1 MAGEELN
8 FDALADAVAAGL
20 IDSLDTDIETALEQA
35 VVQEGN
41 LQQLQAYAK
50 LVTQY
55 VSQFYT
61 AGQAIIHQYSWR
73 RNFKGADNMYH
84 KYSTALAN
92 LKRSSDTIVF
102 KDTLIKLEMAFLN
115 FQTAVNNF
123 LGQTIHSVL
132 LYQDDLGKSVQIYEH
147 TGTFTREMLYALSGK
162 SLKVGLNVDEMIKA
176 YTLVDKMENAS
187 LDNLESTYAEV
198 QNRAAISIARIK
210 HGEKK
215 ILILW
220 YLGGWDGNWVN
231 GYGPL
236 GEAYAG
242 FYYNLINRMNDPFTG
257 NMESNVSTFVRHPT
271 AGVENVDSTSALFEG
286 DVSIGRQQ
294 YHVKNVIGKGIV
306 SSPGFSWGLQIA
318 EYIAQVSP
326 AQLSKELITDI
337 QQQLST
343 LGGEGKSVHTTRISE
358 QMKQNLNKKMKPLM
372 GAFNADQV
380 YHVNIPI
387 H

>member
-1 MAGEELN
+1 MAGGELN

-73 RNFKGADNMYH
+73 RNFQGADNMYH

-147 TGTFTREMLYALSGK
+147 TGTFTREMLYALSGR
-162 SLKVGLNVDEMIKA
+162 SL
-176 YTLVDKMENAS
+176 
-187 LDNLESTYAEV
+187 
-198 QNRAAISIARIK
+198 
-210 HGEKK
+210 
-215 ILILW
+215 
-220 YLGGWDGNWVN
+220 
-231 GYGPL
+231 
-236 GEAYAG
+236 
-242 FYYNLINRMNDPFTG
+242 
-257 NMESNVSTFVRHPT
+257 
-271 AGVENVDSTSALFEG
+271 
-286 DVSIGRQQ
+286 
-294 YHVKNVIGKGIV
+294 
-306 SSPGFSWGLQIA
+306 
-318 EYIAQVSP
+318 
-326 AQLSKELITDI
+326 
-337 QQQLST
+337 
-343 LGGEGKSVHTTRISE
+343 
-358 QMKQNLNKKMKPLM
+358 
-372 GAFNADQV
+372 
-380 YHVNIPI
+380 
-387 H
+387 